1 MPISRR
7 WFLAEAAAAG
17 LLPSLLPTEVAAQV
31 AQHSAQPSS
40 GPPTAGES
48 YWSNLYKPAGQR
60 GGHSA
65 FGDEL
70 RNPRF
75 AYFDGKKGLRWAE
88 DNKRDNLPSF
98 NDSAVVTLE
107 LGGFRAG
114 ALDEPKLGKV
124 RFAQMHLSCQQVRG
138 IDFIGPLAWAALA
151 TVFADK
157 TSRLPAVQDMNFS
170 PQQPGQTMPG
180 APQLNRVLLPE
191 GAGHLSVNI
200 TTTPVTSMLDKILST
215 TLKAAK
221 ILTPLFGFPAISVP
235 ALSAFTAFYGSLE
248 KAGAGNFL
256 LATALRDVAVTQNG
270 SGDANVS
277 SKAMNLISG
286 DYILVPEAQTKLL
299 EAQMDDLVVQ
309 NGYLIQRKDAGS
321 TLSVDERVKGA
332 VPDLTYVTLHAD
344 VRAASAFNQNP
355 THAAIAAGSP
365 VAGGM

>member
-7 WFLAEAAAAG
+7 SFLAEAASA
-17 LLPSLLPTEVAAQV
+17 SLLSSLLQPAHAAQH
-31 AQHSAQPSS
+31 ASSPAS
-40 GPPTAGES
+40 GPPTVGEK
-48 YWSNLYKPAGQR
+48 YWANLYKTGGQR
-60 GGHSA
+60 GGHTA

-75 AYFDGKKGLRWAE
+75 AYFDSKKGLRWAE
-88 DNKRDNLPSF
+88 DNKRDSLPAF
-98 NDSAVVTLE
+98 NDNAVVTLE

-114 ALDEPKLGKV
+114 ALDEAKLSKV

-157 TSRLPAVQDMNFS
+157 TSRLPAVQDMSLS
-170 PQQPGQTMPG
+170 PEQPGQTMPG
-180 APQLNRVLLPE
+180 APQLSRVLLPE

-215 TLKAAK
+215 SAK
-221 ILTPLFGFPAISVP
+221 VGKVIAPLLGFPAISVP
-235 ALSAFTAFYGSLE
+235 ALSAFAAFYGSLE
-248 KAGAGNFL
+248 KATAGNFL
-256 LATALRDVAVTQNG
+256 LATALRDVAVTQKG

-277 SKAMNLISG
+277 SKAMNFLSG
-286 DYILVPEAQTKLL
+286 DYILVPQAQESLL
-299 EAQMDDLVVQ
+299 ESQMDNLLIQ

-321 TLSVDERVKGA
+321 NLSVDNRVKAA

-344 VRAASAFNQNP
+344 VRAASTFNI
-355 THAAIAAGSP
+355 TGSQP
-365 VAGGM
+365 A

>member
-1 MPISRR
+1 MTISRR
-7 WFLAEAAAAG
+7 GFLAEAAAAG
-17 LLPSLLPTEVAAQV
+17 LLSSLLPPELAAQV
-31 AQHSAQPSS
+31 VQHASQPSS
-40 GPPTAGES
+40 GPPTAGEN
-48 YWSNLYKPAGQR
+48 YWSNLYKPSGQR

-65 FGDEL
+65 FGNEL

-75 AYFDGKKGLRWAE
+75 AYFDSQKGMRWSE
-88 DNKRDNLPSF
+88 DNKRESLPSF

-114 ALDEPKLGKV
+114 TLDEPKLSKV

-157 TSRLPAVQDMNFS
+157 TKKLPAVQDMNFS
-170 PQQPGQTMPG
+170 SQQPGQTMPG

-200 TTTPVTSMLDKILST
+200 STTPVTSMLDKILST
-215 TLKAAK
+215 TVQVAK
-221 ILTPLFGFPAISVP
+221 VLTPLLGFPAISVP
-235 ALSAFTAFYGSLE
+235 ALSAFAAFYGNLE
-248 KAGAGNFL
+248 KAGVGNFI

-277 SKAMNLISG
+277 SKAMNLMSG
-286 DYILVPEAQTKLL
+286 DYILVPEAQTKIL
-299 EAQMDDLVVQ
+299 EAEMDNLIIQ
-309 NGYLIQRKDAGS
+309 NGYLIQRKDADS
-321 TLSVDERVKGA
+321 KLSIDDRVKTA

-344 VRAASAFNQNP
+344 VRAASSFNINSSKPAPRTGQ
-355 THAAIAAGSP
+355 
-365 VAGGM
+365 